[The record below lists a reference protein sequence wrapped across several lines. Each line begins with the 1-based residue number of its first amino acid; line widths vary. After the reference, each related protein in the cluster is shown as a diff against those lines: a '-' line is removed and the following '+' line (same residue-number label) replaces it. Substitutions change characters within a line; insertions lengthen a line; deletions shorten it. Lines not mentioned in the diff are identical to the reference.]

1 MKKAD
6 FSHLLLPGMEEMY
19 TYCEEG
25 GVNGGASSIECYMNS
40 LPPGYRFQPTDEEL
54 VYYLTEKVL
63 GRPLPIVPIRDIN
76 LYNYNPQQLSR
87 ITLSLMSFS

>member
-1 MKKAD
+1 
-6 FSHLLLPGMEEMY
+6 MEEMY
-19 TYCEEG
+19 EEG
-25 GVNGGASSIECYMNS
+25 GVNGGASSIEDYMNS

-54 VYYLTEKVL
+54 VYYLTDKVL